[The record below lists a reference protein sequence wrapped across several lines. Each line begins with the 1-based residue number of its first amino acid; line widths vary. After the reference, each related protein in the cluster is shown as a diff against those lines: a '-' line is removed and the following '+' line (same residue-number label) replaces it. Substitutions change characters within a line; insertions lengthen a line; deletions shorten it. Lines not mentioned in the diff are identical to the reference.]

1 MRVLHLPYGSPMIE
15 LSNALRAKGIQSVSC
30 HFEEHPFAF
39 KPDICL
45 QLNTLSSQERTRK
58 IKRFLKESMLH
69 YDIFHFHFG
78 ETFYADKSDL
88 KMLKR
93 AGKKLVVHHHG
104 SEIRLRSAAEKNNPY
119 VRVKPEW
126 TEEKINRNLST
137 LATYIDHAIV
147 QDYELESYIKNTYN
161 HVHVIPHTID
171 ANQYTPCYP
180 APKDTPPLVVHAPTS
195 RHIKGTE
202 FIQHA
207 VNELKCSG
215 LSFQFQLIEGISNE
229 EAKNLLSRAD
239 IVIDQ
244 LRIGA
249 SGYIS
254 SEAMAF
260 GKPVIC
266 YIREDLVSK
275 YPSGLPIVNAN
286 PDTITS
292 VLKNLLQNPQKWR
305 ELGMQGRE
313 YIERHHHAPIV
324 ADRYID
330 IYNNL

>member
-15 LSNALRAKGIQSVSC
+15 LSNALRAKGVQSVSC

-45 QLNTLSSQERTRK
+45 QLNNLSRQERTRK

-93 AGKKLVVHHHG
+93 AGKKMVVHHHG
-104 SEIRLRSAAEKNNPY
+104 SEIRRPSAAEKNNPY

-126 TEEKINRNLST
+126 TEEKISRNVST
-137 LATYIDHAIV
+137 LATYVDHAIV
-147 QDYELESYIKNTYN
+147 QDYELESYIRNSYK

-171 ANQYTPCYP
+171 ANQYTPRYP
-180 APKDTPPLVVHAPTS
+180 APKNTSPLVVHAPTS

-202 FIQHA
+202 SIQNA
-207 VNELKCSG
+207 INELKRSG
-215 LSFQFQLIEGISNE
+215 LSFQFQLIEGTSNE
-229 EAKNLLSRAD
+229 EAKSLLSRAD

-275 YPSGLPIVNAN
+275 YPQGLPIVNAN
-286 PDTITS
+286 PDTITA
-292 VLKNLLQNPQKWR
+292 VLKNLLQNPHKW
-305 ELGMQGRE
+305 EKLGKQGRT
-313 YIERHHHAPIV
+313 YIEKYHHAPVV

-330 IYNNL
+330 IYKSL